1 MRYKALV
8 TAFPTLLHAFFHN
21 AQVRGERPALRY
33 KRDGS
38 WHDVN
43 WARYRHRVLR
53 LAAGLK
59 ERGVGP
65 GDLVG
70 ILSTNS
76 VEWLVYDLAAMV
88 LGAGTVPIYPSCIPS
103 QVRYIL
109 EHSASKAVLL
119 EDSEQLAKVN
129 EVREHLPA
137 LHTLVLV
144 SGEASGDP
152 AVVSFAELEARG
164 ETAGVAS
171 LAALEASVL
180 DLDPESLA
188 TIVYTSGTT
197 GPPKGAMLSHRNVM
211 AMGDSLIAVVDGNET
226 DSSLSFLPL
235 SHIAERLQGEIMAI
249 RVGYA
254 VNIGEGIPAV
264 AENLVEVEPTLLVC
278 VPRLWEKYYAR
289 ITSGLQDAS
298 PLRRKLF
305 DWAAGVGSE
314 VQSVTAAKGTG
325 ALPLGLRIR
334 YEVADRLVLGKLRAR
349 LGMGRTRTFLSGAAP
364 LSAEVGR
371 FFASLGIV
379 IQEVYGQTE
388 CTGVCTYNP
397 RNRPKFGTV
406 GVACP
411 DMEVRIAEDGEI
423 LVRGANV
430 FMGYRDQ
437 PEATAEAIIDG
448 WLATGDVGEI
458 DADGYVKIT
467 DRKKDIIVTA
477 GGKNVSP
484 QNIENRLKTGPG
496 ISQVVVLG
504 DKRKFLSALI
514 TLDSEALAEVFER
527 NGWKLPSPA
536 ALPEDERVRSLLRGY
551 IDTVNRELASYE
563 TVKKFRVLPEDFT
576 VESGELTPSLKVKR
590 RAIQQRYETMIDAF
604 YSEKFD

>member
-1 MRYKALV
+1 M

-21 AQVRGERPALRY
+21 AQVRSERPALRY
-33 KRDGS
+33 KDGGS
-38 WHDVN
+38 WHDIN

-53 LAAGLK
+53 LAAGLR
-59 ERGVGP
+59 EAGVGP

-70 ILSTNS
+70 ILCTNR
-76 VEWLVYDLAAMV
+76 VEWLVYDLAAMTI
-88 LGAGTVPIYPSCIPS
+88 GAGTVPIYPSSIPI
-103 QVRYIL
+103 QVKYIL
-109 EHSASKAVLL
+109 EHSASKSVLV
-119 EDSEQLAKVN
+119 EDTEQLAKVL
-129 EVREHLPA
+129 EVRDALPA
-137 LHTLVLV
+137 LSTLVLV
-144 SGEASGDP
+144 TGEITRDIDGL
-152 AVVSFAELEARG
+152 VSFEELEARG
-164 ETAGVAS
+164 EATGVANLAEIEAGV
-171 LAALEASVL
+171 LE
-180 DLDPESLA
+180 LDPDSLA

-211 AMGDSLIAVVDGNET
+211 AMGDSLIAVVDGSET

-254 VNIGEGIPAV
+254 VNLGEGIPAV

-289 ITSGLQDAS
+289 ITSGLQDAP

-305 DWAAGVGSE
+305 DWAAGVGTE
-314 VQSVTAAKGTG
+314 VQNHRAKAGSD
-325 ALPLGLRIR
+325 ALPYGLKLR
-334 YEVADRLVLGKLRAR
+334 YEVADRLVLSKLRNR

-371 FFASLGIV
+371 FFASVGIV

-397 RNRPKFGTV
+397 RDRPKFGTV
-406 GVACP
+406 GIACP
-411 DMEVRIAEDGEI
+411 NMDVKIADDGEI
-423 LVRGANV
+423 LVRGDNV
-430 FMGYRDQ
+430 FMGYRGQ
-437 PEATAEAIIDG
+437 PEATAEAIVDG
-448 WLATGDVGEI
+448 WLLTGDVGEI
-458 DADGYVKIT
+458 DSDGYVKIT

-496 ISQVVVLG
+496 ISQVVVIG
-504 DKRKFLSALI
+504 DKRKYLSALI
-514 TLDSEALAEVFER
+514 TLDLEALEEVFER
-527 NGWKLPSPA
+527 NEWKLPSSSAVPD
-536 ALPEDERVRSLLRGY
+536 DERVRALLQGY
-551 IDTVNRELASYE
+551 IDGVNHDLASYE
-563 TVKKFRVLPEDFT
+563 TVKKFKVLPEDFT

-590 RAIQQRYETMIDAF
+590 RVIQKRYEDTIDAF
-604 YSEKFD
+604 YSEKFV

>member
-1 MRYKALV
+1 M

-21 AQVRGERPALRY
+21 AQVRSERPALRY
-33 KRDGS
+33 KSGGS
-38 WHDVN
+38 WHDIN
-43 WARYRHRVLR
+43 WARYRQRVLR
-53 LAAGLK
+53 LAAGLR
-59 ERGVGP
+59 EAGIEP

-70 ILSTNS
+70 ILCTNR
-76 VEWLVYDLAAMV
+76 VEWLIYDLAAMSI
-88 LGAGTVPIYPSCIPS
+88 GAGTVPIYPSSIPI
-103 QVRYIL
+103 QVQYIL
-109 EHSASKAVLL
+109 EHSASKAVLV
-119 EDSEQLAKVN
+119 EDREQLAKLN
-129 EVREHLPA
+129 EVREHLPS
-137 LHTLVLV
+137 LQTVVLV
-144 SGEASGDP
+144 SGEVDEDDA
-152 AVVSFAELEARG
+152 AQISFEDLEERG
-164 ETAGVAS
+164 GATGSAN
-171 LAALEASVL
+171 LAAIEASVL
-180 DLDPESLA
+180 DLDPETLA

-211 AMGDSLIAVVDGNET
+211 AMGDSLIAVVDGSEE

-289 ITSGLQDAS
+289 ITSGLQDA
-298 PLRRKLF
+298 PALRKKLF
-305 DWAAGVGSE
+305 DWAAGVGTEAVEHRSR
-314 VQSVTAAKGTG
+314 TG
-325 ALPLGLRIR
+325 KVELPLGLRIR
-334 YEVADRLVLGKLRAR
+334 YDVADRLVLSKLRKR

-397 RNRPKFGTV
+397 KNRPKFGTV

-411 DMEVRIAEDGEI
+411 DMEIKIAEDGEI
-423 LVRGANV
+423 LVKGGNV
-430 FMGYRDQ
+430 FMGYRGQ
-437 PEATAEAIIDG
+437 PEATAETIVDG
-448 WLATGDVGEI
+448 WLLTGDVGEI

-467 DRKKDIIVTA
+467 DRKKDILVTA

-496 ISQVVVLG
+496 ISQVVVIG
-504 DKRKFLSALI
+504 DKRKFLSALV
-514 TLDSEALAEVFER
+514 TLDVEALEEVFER
-527 NGWKLPSPA
+527 NEWKLPSA
-536 ALPEDERVRSLLRGY
+536 TALPDDERVRSLLQGY
-551 IDTVNRELASYE
+551 VDGVNRDLASYE
-563 TVKKFRVLPEDFT
+563 TVKKFKILPEDFT
-576 VESGELTPSLKVKR
+576 VESGELTPSLDR
-590 RAIQQRYETMIDAF
+590 SG
-604 YSEKFD
+604 SER